1 MFSPEKMLFAMKCSK
16 TPLII
21 MLLAFVAVGSGWAT
35 SAFAQST
42 SGAKATTG
50 EAAKKPKKK
59 SSLVSVDAVRLEP
72 LSQTI
77 AIIGRLVAR
86 QAGRVAA
93 QVAGAVVDMK
103 VEVGDR
109 VEKGQVLAVLGTASL
124 AAQLSVVEGEL
135 LQARAQLEF
144 DRSDLRLAELGL
156 KRQEDL
162 KQSGAFSKAQFED
175 SVQIVARANA
185 SVARREAVVLT
196 RQASLRVSQINLAKA
211 SITAPYDGVVTR
223 RMAETG
229 SYVRIGDPLVYL
241 ISDGTL
247 EIEVDVPSTRVV
259 GLRPGIKVAFELDSG
274 QGFEAKVRAV
284 LPSENPLTRT
294 RMVRFEPDFSRNRER
309 LADAQSVIVQIPIG
323 IQRDI
328 LSVHKDAIIQRGNES
343 IVFVVSGEEA
353 QSRVI
358 KLGEAAG
365 SRIEVLAGLSQGE
378 QVVVRGNE
386 RLRGG
391 ASVRIN

>member
-1 MFSPEKMLFAMKCSK
+1 MKCSK
-16 TPLII
+16 TSLII
-21 MLLAFVAVGSGWAT
+21 ALLASVAVGSGSTT
-35 SAFAQST
+35 SVFAQNT
-42 SGAKATTG
+42 GGAKAATG
-50 EAAKKPKKK
+50 DTAKKPQKK

-86 QAGRVAA
+86 QAGQVAA

-109 VEKGQVLAVLGTASL
+109 VKKGQVLAILDTASL

-144 DRSDLRLAELGL
+144 DLSDLRLAELGL

-162 KQSGAFSKAQFED
+162 KQSGAFSKAQYED
-175 SVQIVARANA
+175 WVQKVARANA
-185 SVARREAVVLT
+185 SVARREAVVST

-211 SITAPYDGVVTR
+211 SITAPYDGVVTQ
-223 RMAETG
+223 RMSETG
-229 SYVRIGDPLVYL
+229 SYVRVGDPVVYL

-247 EIEVDVPSTRVV
+247 EIEVDVPSTRVA
-259 GLRPGIKVAFELDSG
+259 GLEPGAKVAFELDNG
-274 QGFEAKVRAV
+274 QSFEARVRAV

-309 LADAQSVIVQIPIG
+309 LADAQSVIVQIPVG

-328 LSVHKDAIIQRGNES
+328 LSVHKDAIIKRGNES
-343 IVFVVSGEEA
+343 IVFVVSNEEA

-358 KLGEAAG
+358 KLGESAG
-365 SRIEVLAGLSQGE
+365 SRIEVLSGLKRGE

>member
-1 MFSPEKMLFAMKCSK
+1 MKCSK
-16 TPLII
+16 APLTI
-21 MLLAFVAVGSGWAT
+21 MLLAFVVAGFVWAT
-35 SAFAQST
+35 PAFAQST
-42 SGAKATTG
+42 GAAKAATG

-59 SSLVSVDAVRLEP
+59 SSLVSIDAVRLEP

-77 AIIGRLVAR
+77 AVIGRLVAR

-109 VEKGQVLAVLGTASL
+109 VKKGQVLAVLDTDSL
-124 AAQLSVVEGEL
+124 SAQLRVVEGEL

-144 DRSDLRLAELGL
+144 DKSDLRLAQLGL

-162 KQSGAFSKAQFED
+162 KQSGAFSKAQYED
-175 SVQIVARANA
+175 WVQKVARANA
-185 SVARREAVVLT
+185 SVARREAVVST

-211 SITAPYDGVVTR
+211 SITAPFDGVVTQ

-229 SYVRIGDPLVYL
+229 SYVRVGDPVAYL
-241 ISDGTL
+241 IADGTL

-259 GLRPGIKVAFELDSG
+259 GLKPGLKVAFELDNG
-274 QGFEAKVRAV
+274 QSFEAKVRAV

-328 LSVHKDAIIQRGNES
+328 LSVHKDAIIKRGNES
-343 IVFVVSGEEA
+343 IVFIVSGEEA

-365 SRIEVLAGLSQGE
+365 SRIEVLSGLKRGDK
-378 QVVVRGNE
+378 VVVRGNE
-386 RLRGG
+386 RLKGG

>member
-1 MFSPEKMLFAMKCSK
+1 MLFAMKCSK
-16 TPLII
+16 TLLII
-21 MLLAFVAVGSGWAT
+21 MLMAFVAVGSGWTT
-35 SAFAQST
+35 SALAQST
-42 SGAKATTG
+42 GGAKAATG
-50 EAAKKPKKK
+50 DAAKKPKKK

-109 VEKGQVLAVLGTASL
+109 VKKGDVLAILDTASL

-162 KQSGAFSKAQFED
+162 KQSGAFSKAQYED
-175 SVQIVARANA
+175 WVQKVARANA
-185 SVARREAVVLT
+185 SVARRQAVVST

-211 SITAPYDGVVTR
+211 SITAPYDGVVTQ

-229 SYVRIGDPLVYL
+229 SYVRVGDPVVYL
-241 ISDGTL
+241 IADGTL
-247 EIEVDVPSTRVV
+247 EIEADVPSTRVV
-259 GLRPGIKVAFELDSG
+259 GLRPGLKVAFELDNG
-274 QGFEAKVRAV
+274 QNFEAKVRAV

-309 LADAQSVIVQIPIG
+309 LADAQSVIVQIPVG

-328 LSVHKDAIIQRGNES
+328 LSVHKDAIIKRGNES
-343 IVFVVSGEEA
+343 IVFVVSGEKA
-353 QSRVI
+353 VSRVI

-365 SRIEVLAGLSQGE
+365 GRIEVLAGLKRGE

>member
-1 MFSPEKMLFAMKCSK
+1 MKCTK
-16 TPLII
+16 TLLII
-21 MLLAFVAVGSGWAT
+21 ILMTFVAAGSGWTA
-35 SAFAQST
+35 SALAQST
-42 SGAKATTG
+42 GGAKAATG
-50 EAAKKPKKK
+50 DAAKKPKKK
-59 SSLVSVDAVRLEP
+59 SSLVSVDAVQLEP

-86 QAGRVAA
+86 QAGQVAA

-109 VEKGQVLAVLGTASL
+109 VKQGDILATLDTASL
-124 AAQLSVVEGEL
+124 AAQLKVVEGEL

-162 KQSGAFSKAQFED
+162 KQSGAFSKAQYED
-175 SVQIVARANA
+175 WVQKVARANA
-185 SVARREAVVLT
+185 SVARREAVVST

-229 SYVRIGDPLVYL
+229 SYVRVGDPVVYL
-241 ISDGTL
+241 IADTTL
-247 EIEVDVPSTRVV
+247 EIEADVPSTRVV
-259 GLRPGIKVAFELDSG
+259 GLSPGLKVAFELDNG
-274 QGFEAKVRAV
+274 QKFKAKVRAV

-328 LSVHKDAIIQRGNES
+328 LSVHKDAIIKRGNES
-343 IVFVVSGEEA
+343 IVFVVSGEKA
-353 QSRVI
+353 VSRVI

-365 SRIEVLAGLSQGE
+365 NRIEVLAGLKRGE

>member
-1 MFSPEKMLFAMKCSK
+1 MKCSK
-16 TPLII
+16 TLLII
-21 MLLAFVAVGSGWAT
+21 VLMAFVAVGSSWTTPAV
-35 SAFAQST
+35 AQST
-42 SGAKATTG
+42 GSAKAATG

-109 VEKGQVLAVLGTASL
+109 VKKGDVLAILDTASL
-124 AAQLSVVEGEL
+124 AAQSSVAEGEL

-144 DRSDLRLAELGL
+144 DKSDLRLAQLGL

-162 KQSGAFSKAQFED
+162 KQSGAFSKAQYED
-175 SVQIVARANA
+175 WVQKVARANA
-185 SVARREAVVLT
+185 SVARRDAVVST
-196 RQASLRVSQINLAKA
+196 RQASLRVSQINLTKA

-223 RMAETG
+223 RMAEAG
-229 SYVRIGDPLVYL
+229 SYVRIGDPVVYL
-241 ISDGTL
+241 IADGTL

-309 LADAQSVIVQIPIG
+309 LADAQSVIVQIPVG

-328 LSVHKDAIIQRGNES
+328 LSVHKDAIIKRGNDS
-343 IVFVVSGEEA
+343 IVFVVADEKAS
-353 QSRVI
+353 SRVI
-358 KLGEAAG
+358 KLGEATG
-365 SRIEVLAGLSQGE
+365 NRIEVLAGLKRGE

>member
-1 MFSPEKMLFAMKCSK
+1 
-16 TPLII
+16 
-21 MLLAFVAVGSGWAT
+21 MLLAFVAVGSGSTT
-35 SAFAQST
+35 SVFAQNT
-42 SGAKATTG
+42 GGAKAATG
-50 EAAKKPKKK
+50 DVTKKPQKK

-86 QAGRVAA
+86 QAGQVAA

-109 VEKGQVLAVLGTASL
+109 VKKGQVLALLDTASL

-144 DRSDLRLAELGL
+144 DQSDLRLAELGL

-162 KQSGAFSKAQFED
+162 KQSGAFSKAQYED
-175 SVQIVARANA
+175 WVQKVARANA
-185 SVARREAVVLT
+185 SVTRREAVVST

-211 SITAPYDGVVTR
+211 SITAPYDGVVTQ

-229 SYVRIGDPLVYL
+229 SYVRVGDPVVYL

-247 EIEVDVPSTRVV
+247 EIEVDVPSTRVA
-259 GLRPGIKVAFELDSG
+259 GLEPGAKVAFELDNG
-274 QGFEAKVRAV
+274 QNFEARVRAV

-309 LADAQSVIVQIPIG
+309 LADAQSVIVQIPVG

-328 LSVHKDAIIQRGNES
+328 LSVHKDAIIKRGNES
-343 IVFVVSGEEA
+343 IVFVVANEEA

-358 KLGEAAG
+358 KLGESAG
-365 SRIEVLAGLSQGE
+365 NRIEVLSGLKRGE

>member
-1 MFSPEKMLFAMKCSK
+1 
-16 TPLII
+16 
-21 MLLAFVAVGSGWAT
+21 MLLASVGVGAGSAT
-35 SAFAQST
+35 SVFAQNT
-42 SGAKATTG
+42 GGAKAATG
-50 EAAKKPKKK
+50 DAAKKAKKK

-86 QAGRVAA
+86 QAGQVAA

-109 VEKGQVLAVLGTASL
+109 VKKGQVLAILDTASL
-124 AAQLSVVEGEL
+124 AAQLSVVAGEL

-144 DRSDLRLAELGL
+144 DQSDLRLAELGL

-162 KQSGAFSKAQFED
+162 KLSGAFSKAQYED
-175 SVQIVARANA
+175 WVQKVARANA
-185 SVARREAVVLT
+185 SVARREAVVST

-211 SITAPYDGVVTR
+211 SITAPYDGVVTQ
-223 RMAETG
+223 RMAEVG
-229 SYVRIGDPLVYL
+229 SYVRVGDPVVYL

-247 EIEVDVPSTRVV
+247 EIEVDVPSTRVA
-259 GLRPGIKVAFELDSG
+259 GLEPGAKVAFELDNGKS
-274 QGFEAKVRAV
+274 FEARVRAV

-309 LADAQSVIVQIPIG
+309 LADAQSVIVQIPVG

-328 LSVHKDAIIQRGNES
+328 LSVHKDAIIKRGNES
-343 IVFVVSGEEA
+343 IVFVVSGEKA

-358 KLGEAAG
+358 KLGESAG
-365 SRIEVLAGLSQGE
+365 SRIEVLSGLKRGE

>member
-1 MFSPEKMLFAMKCSK
+1 
-16 TPLII
+16 
-21 MLLAFVAVGSGWAT
+21 MLLASVAVGSGWAT

-93 QVAGAVVDMK
+93 QVAGAVVDIK

-162 KQSGAFSKAQFED
+162 RQSGAFSKAQYED

-185 SVARREAVVLT
+185 SVARREAVVST

-241 ISDGTL
+241 ISDSTL

-294 RMVRFEPDFSRNRER
+294 RMVRFEPDFTRNRER
-309 LADAQSVIVQIPIG
+309 LADAQSVIVQIPVG

-328 LSVHKDAIIQRGNES
+328 LSVHKDAIIKRGNES

>member
-1 MFSPEKMLFAMKCSK
+1 
-16 TPLII
+16 
-21 MLLAFVAVGSGWAT
+21 MLLASVGVGAGSAT
-35 SAFAQST
+35 SVFAQNT
-42 SGAKATTG
+42 GGAKAAAG
-50 EAAKKPKKK
+50 DAAKKAKKK

-109 VEKGQVLAVLGTASL
+109 VKKGQVLAILDTASL
-124 AAQLSVVEGEL
+124 AAQQSVVAGEL

-144 DRSDLRLAELGL
+144 DQSDLRLAELGL

-162 KQSGAFSKAQFED
+162 KQSGAFSKAQYED
-175 SVQIVARANA
+175 WVQKVARANA
-185 SVARREAVVLT
+185 SVARREAVVST

-223 RMAETG
+223 RMAEVG
-229 SYVRIGDPLVYL
+229 SYVRVGDPVVYL

-247 EIEVDVPSTRVV
+247 EIEVDVPSTRVA
-259 GLRPGIKVAFELDSG
+259 GLEPGAKVAFELDNGKS
-274 QGFEAKVRAV
+274 FEARVRAV

-309 LADAQSVIVQIPIG
+309 LADAQSVIVQIPVG

-328 LSVHKDAIIQRGNES
+328 LSVHKDAIIKRGNES
-343 IVFVVSGEEA
+343 IVFVVSGEKA

-358 KLGEAAG
+358 KLGESAG
-365 SRIEVLAGLSQGE
+365 SRIEVLSGLKRGE